1 VPSIVLKDIPADTHQ
16 WLKDEATRNRRSMN
30 QEAIHILEQ
39 ARNHRLPPVPP
50 PARIIKPKKPFTQ
63 AWLRKAIEEGRE

>member
-1 VPSIVLKDIPADTHQ
+1 MPSIVLKDLPAETHQ
-16 WLKDEATRNRRSMN
+16 WLKNEAILNRRSMN
-30 QEAIHILEQ
+30 QQAIHILEQ
-39 ARNHRLPPVPP
+39 ARKHRLPAVPP